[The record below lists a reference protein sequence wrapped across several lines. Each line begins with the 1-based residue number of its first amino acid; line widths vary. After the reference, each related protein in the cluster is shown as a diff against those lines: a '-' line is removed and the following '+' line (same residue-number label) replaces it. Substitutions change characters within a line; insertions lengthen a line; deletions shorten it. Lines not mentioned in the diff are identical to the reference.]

1 MSDIQDQVIK
11 IVVDHL
17 GIDESKVTPNSKF
30 IDENIYDLCASI
42 QYTIVE
48 ILLEKLEKAINK
60 TGIKKI
66 AIAGGVSA
74 NSYLRKKLEDL
85 SKNKKYTLSI
95 PKIEYCTD
103 NAAMIAIA
111 GLYKYKNKK
120 FASQHES
127 ASARLTF

>member
-1 MSDIQDQVIK
+1 MNNFSSILV
-11 IVVDHL
+11 
-17 GIDESKVTPNSKF
+17 KVCHS
-30 IDENIYDLCASI
+30 NIPGRQYDLCASI

-103 NAAMIAIA
+103 NAAMIAMA
-111 GLYKYKNKK
+111 GYFKYKQNQYSDLDLTNLQL
-120 FASQHES
+120 SQS
-127 ASARLTF
+127 DLALYD